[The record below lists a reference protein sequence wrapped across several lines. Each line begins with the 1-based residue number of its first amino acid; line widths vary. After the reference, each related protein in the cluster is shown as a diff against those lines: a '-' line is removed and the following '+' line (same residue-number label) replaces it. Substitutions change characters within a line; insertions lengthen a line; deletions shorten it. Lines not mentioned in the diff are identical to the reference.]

1 MTYRTIPDSA
11 DEWVVALN
19 DNPADGVLRQRHSQW
34 LEQSDGNRRDWNE
47 TLRVWQMLD
56 QTVPAHVEA
65 WGHQGLSRD
74 SQRDNVVRLSDRRP
88 ARRRFGL
95 AAAAA
100 IAAALAIAVLPGTI
114 RQLGADVVTASGES
128 RAIDLPD
135 GSRLQ
140 LAPQSAVAFSFDTG
154 RRQVEL
160 LRGEAWFDVVPV
172 VDQTF
177 RVIAG
182 DVKVTV
188 LGTGFEVRR
197 DGRDVSVAVEHG
209 RVQVESAAAA
219 KILGAGDVLR
229 FGNDGQLIAETVSP
243 TLIASWRSGQL
254 VAKDQTIRAAAAV
267 LNRYFDGWIVVADD
281 ELGRQPLTGMYSLS
295 NPRASLAAIAR
306 VQGATVRE
314 ISPWLLVI
322 SRN

>member
-1 MTYRTIPDSA
+1 MTIRIIPDSA

-65 WGHQGLSRD
+65 WDRQ
-74 SQRDNVVRLSDRRP
+74 DNTVVRLSDRRP
-88 ARRRFGL
+88 ARRRFAL
-95 AAAAA
+95 AAAAAA
-100 IAAALAIAVLPGTI
+100 IAAALAIAFLPGTI
-114 RQLGADVVTASGES
+114 RQLGADMATASGET
-128 RAIDLPD
+128 RAVDLPD

-140 LAPQSAVAFSFDTG
+140 LAPQSAVAFSFDAG

-172 VDQTF
+172 ADQTF

-197 DGRDVSVAVEHG
+197 DGREVSVAVEHG
-209 RVQVESAAAA
+209 RVQVESAAASQ
-219 KILGAGDVLR
+219 ILSAGDVLR
-229 FGNDGQLIAETVSP
+229 VVGDGQPQAEAVSP

-254 VAKDQTIRAAAAV
+254 VAKDQTIREAAET

-281 ELGRQPLTGMYSLS
+281 ELGRQPLTGVYSLS

-314 ISPWLLVI
+314 VSPWLLVI

>member
-1 MTYRTIPDSA
+1 VTIRTIPDSA

-19 DNPADGVLRQRHSQW
+19 DNPADGVLRQRHNQW
-34 LEQSDGNRRDWNE
+34 LEQNDGNRCDWNE

-65 WGHQGLSRD
+65 WDRQ
-74 SQRDNVVRLSDRRP
+74 DNTVVRLSERRP
-88 ARRRFGL
+88 ARRRFAL
-95 AAAAA
+95 AIAAAA
-100 IAAALAIAVLPGTI
+100 IAAALAIAFLPGTI
-114 RQLGADVVTASGES
+114 RQLGADVATASGEI
-128 RAIDLPD
+128 RTVDLPD

-140 LAPQSAVAFSFDTG
+140 LSPQSAVAFSFDGG

-172 VDQTF
+172 ADQTF

-188 LGTGFEVRR
+188 LGTGFEIRR

-209 RVQVESAAAA
+209 RVQVESATASQ
-219 KILGAGDVLR
+219 ILGAGDVLR
-229 FGNDGQLIAETVSP
+229 LGDDGQPTAETISP
-243 TLIASWRSGQL
+243 ALIASWRSGQL
-254 VAKDQTIRAAAAV
+254 VAKDQTIREAAIV

-281 ELGRQPLTGMYSLS
+281 ELGRQPLTGVYSLS
-295 NPRASLAAIAR
+295 SPRASLAAIAR

-322 SRN
+322 SKN

>member
-1 MTYRTIPDSA
+1 VTTRTIPDSA

-19 DNPADGVLRQRHSQW
+19 DNPADDVLRQRHSQW

-65 WGHQGLSRD
+65 WGHQ
-74 SQRDNVVRLSDRRP
+74 DNTVVRLSERRP
-88 ARRRFGL
+88 GRRRFGL

-100 IAAALAIAVLPGTI
+100 AIAAALVIAFLPSTI
-114 RQLGADVVTASGES
+114 RQLGADVATASGES
-128 RAIDLPD
+128 RAVDLPD

-160 LRGEAWFDVVPV
+160 LRGEAWFDVAPV

-209 RVQVESAAAA
+209 RVQVESAATA

-229 FGNDGQLIAETVSP
+229 FGNDGQLTAETVSP

-254 VAKDQTIRAAAAV
+254 VAKDQTIRDAAAM

-281 ELGRQPLTGMYSLS
+281 ELGRQPLTGVYSLS

-322 SRN
+322 SKN

>member
-1 MTYRTIPDSA
+1 MPDSA

-34 LEQSDGNRRDWNE
+34 LEQSDGNRRDWND

-65 WGHQGLSRD
+65 WDHQ
-74 SQRDNVVRLSDRRP
+74 DNTVVRLSERRP
-88 ARRRFGL
+88 ERRLGRRRFAL
-95 AAAAA
+95 VAAAAA
-100 IAAALAIAVLPGTI
+100 IAAALAIAFLPGTI
-114 RQLGADVVTASGES
+114 RQLGADVVTASGET
-128 RAIDLPD
+128 RVLDLPD

-140 LAPQSAVAFSFDTG
+140 LAPQSAVAFSFNAG
-154 RRQVEL
+154 RRQIEL
-160 LRGEAWFDVVPV
+160 LRGKAWFDVVPV
-172 VDQTF
+172 ADQTF

-197 DGRDVSVAVEHG
+197 DGRAVSVAVEHG
-209 RVQVESAAAA
+209 RVQVESAAASQT
-219 KILGAGDVLR
+219 LGAGDVLR
-229 FGNDGQLIAETVSP
+229 LDDVGQPIAETVSP
-243 TLIASWRSGQL
+243 ELIASWRSGQL
-254 VAKDQTIRAAAAV
+254 VAKDQTIREAAAV

-281 ELGRQPLTGMYSLS
+281 DLGRQPLTGVYSLS

-322 SRN
+322 SKN